1 MAGRRRKSGGQN
13 LPAVPEKGQPQEDS
27 VRDAPA
33 GRQGDGV
40 HVPVDDGQ
48 AVKQGRVPQASGK
61 PKRRP
66 RKNPEVAAPSVPLPE
81 PFASAGCHC
90 ATCPY
95 AKDGRPQNFLLPTGP
110 RHNPVGL
117 LVLGG
122 GPTRDEVKQQE
133 HLAGMMGKEMAAT
146 LEEAGIERSKLLIA
160 TAYACQA
167 EEPKRLKDERAATN
181 ACRPLLLQQLAQTPP
196 ATPTLLAGKWAL
208 LAMTGKEKGLFTT
221 RGFVDKKWR
230 LTDAATK
237 EDKAA
242 VDDEAEDVHGGEHS
256 GGERHNDGV

>member
-1 MAGRRRKSGGQN
+1 M
-13 LPAVPEKGQPQEDS
+13 
-27 VRDAPA
+27 
-33 GRQGDGV
+33 
-40 HVPVDDGQ
+40 
-48 AVKQGRVPQASGK
+48 
-61 PKRRP
+61 
-66 RKNPEVAAPSVPLPE
+66 PLPE
-81 PFASAGCHC
+81 PFASAGCNC
-90 ATCPY
+90 AACPY

-133 HLAGMMGKEMAAT
+133 HLAGMMGKEMTAT

-181 ACRPLLLQQLAQTPP
+181 ACRPLLLQQLASTP
-196 ATPTLLAGKWAL
+196 ADTPTLLAGKWAL

-230 LTDAATK
+230 LTDAARR
-237 EDKAA
+237 EDASA
-242 VDDEAEDVHGGEHS
+242 TDDEAEGVHNPE
-256 GGERHNDGV
+256 